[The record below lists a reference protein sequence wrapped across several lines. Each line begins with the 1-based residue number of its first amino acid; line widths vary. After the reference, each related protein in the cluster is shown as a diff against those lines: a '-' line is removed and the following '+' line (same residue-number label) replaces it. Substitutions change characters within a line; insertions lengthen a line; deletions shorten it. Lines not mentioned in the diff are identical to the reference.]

1 MRKQV
6 LAGVMAAAMTAA
18 LAACGSSAGSK
29 TTTAAAESK
38 AAETTAAAESKEES
52 KEAAAAG
59 SGKTVKIICPY
70 GVGGTADIIG
80 RKYAEVA
87 TKLHP
92 EYNFIVEQQTGG
104 D

>member
-1 MRKQV
+1 MKKQV

-38 AAETTAAAESKEES
+38 AAETTAAAES